1 MVTKEGNKEEER
13 RNRRGK
19 EEDRSFLLFIV
30 SFFPPCCR
38 PSPLHPSLALVFYL
52 VARGDYTIEQLS
64 MITCQ

>member
-19 EEDRSFLLFIV
+19 EEDRSFLSFIV
-30 SFFPPCCR
+30 SFFPLCR
-38 PSPLHPSLALVFYL
+38 PSPFHPSLALVFYL